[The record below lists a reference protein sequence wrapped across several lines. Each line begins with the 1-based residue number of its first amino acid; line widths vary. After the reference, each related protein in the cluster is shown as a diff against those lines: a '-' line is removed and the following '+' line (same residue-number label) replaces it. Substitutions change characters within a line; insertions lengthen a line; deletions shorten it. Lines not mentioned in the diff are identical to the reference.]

1 MSRSLV
7 EAVVPLLGERKLALD
22 DKETLDLLRR
32 FFACLAPGTLRPVD
46 TLLAAVLNSEV
57 DLSSHVDVQRWL
69 GFIVV
74 ALPVLTNQSPEEGIL
89 GRIEANPPPAPQAWS
104 FYQLELGCY
113 CGLVL
118 LKKPAITN
126 STLRIL
132 PLPF

>member
-7 EAVVPLLGERKLALD
+7 EAVVPLLAERKLALD

-57 DLSSHVDVQRWL
+57 DLSSRLDVQRWL

-74 ALPVLTNQSPEEGIL
+74 ALPCRHGSLYLLHDGTDAGGNKD
-89 GRIEANPPPAPQAWS
+89 
-104 FYQLELGCY
+104 
-113 CGLVL
+113 LVTWGAG
-118 LKKPAITN
+118 PCNA
-126 STLRIL
+126 
-132 PLPF
+132 

>member
-7 EAVVPLLGERKLALD
+7 EAVVPVLAERKLALD
-22 DKETLDLLRR
+22 DKGTLDLLRR

-57 DLSSHVDVQRWL
+57 DLSSRLDVQRWL

-89 GRIEANPPPAPQAWS
+89 GRMEANPPPATQAWS
-104 FYQLELGCY
+104 WPFYQFKL
-113 CGLVL
+113 GLVWL
-118 LKKPAITN
+118 SKK
-126 STLRIL
+126 SLR
-132 PLPF
+132 